1 MTLLFSGAIVIMGET
16 PKRVLAWKVGP
27 CPSWRAQRRGM
38 TTYIAIMKSI
48 PKNGAFG
55 WYLLRLC
62 CTAKRPTFLLMQLEG
77 IYRVQQTPTSMLTDR
92 EALLAL
98 ATVNVEGELKKGVSA
113 VEIAL
118 RCIVWKMMLPGHVQL
133 RTL

>member
-1 MTLLFSGAIVIMGET
+1 
-16 PKRVLAWKVGP
+16 
-27 CPSWRAQRRGM
+27 
-38 TTYIAIMKSI
+38 
-48 PKNGAFG
+48 
-55 WYLLRLC
+55 
-62 CTAKRPTFLLMQLEG
+62 MQLEG

-118 RCIVWKMMLPGHVQL
+118 RCIVWKMMLPDGISDFDLLDMYSCERYSTRL
-133 RTL
+133 RQRTPVHPKKRRKLHLGDGAAYRICRQNRDRASYDSRGVGRCVVVTSYNGSV